1 MSLFYV
7 YHIDLPYSEPSKTFP
22 EHRVCLNAQLA
33 QLLPLTISP
42 SEQMLDS
49 DGGGVLSGVA
59 LAVWSGPLY
68 LHWIFLIPSHN
79 FP

>member
-1 MSLFYV
+1 MY
-7 YHIDLPYSEPSKTFP
+7 IMQALPYSEPSKTFP
-22 EHRVCLNAQLA
+22 EHRVCLNEQLA
-33 QLLPLTISP
+33 QLLPFTISP

-49 DGGGVLSGVA
+49 LAGWGSRVA